1 MAIAWVQEF
10 PIVAGDTGTANY
22 DAISR
27 EIERAA
33 PPSGQIIH
41 TAGFDH
47 ERGVFRILDVW
58 ASRADGQRFIDEQL
72 TPLVQRL
79 VGDAAEGVAFQPP
92 AAEYWYELHNVR
104 SSSAS
109 P

>member
-1 MAIAWVQEF
+1 MAVAWVQEF
-10 PIVAGDTGTANY
+10 PIGAGETGTASY

-33 PPSGQIIH
+33 PPAGQIVH
-41 TAGFDH
+41 TAGFDR

-58 ASRADGQRFIDEQL
+58 ESRDDGQRFVDEQL

-79 VGDAAEGVAFQPP
+79 VGDAAEGAAFQPP

-104 SSSAS
+104 SALAR